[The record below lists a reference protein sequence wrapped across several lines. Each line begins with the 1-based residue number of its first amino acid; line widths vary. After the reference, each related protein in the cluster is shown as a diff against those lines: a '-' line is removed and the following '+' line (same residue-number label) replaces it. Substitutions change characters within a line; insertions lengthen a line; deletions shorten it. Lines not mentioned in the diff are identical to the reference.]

1 MNPVIELFYNLG
13 CDLTAVPA
21 NEFECFLL
29 ALKFIAVLTF
39 IVMFLKFLYKIMCQM
54 LGGKW

>member
-1 MNPVIELFYNLG
+1 MNPVIELFMTLG
-13 CDLTAVPA
+13 CDLTVVPA

-29 ALKFIAVLTF
+29 ALKFIAASTF
-39 IVMFLKFLYKIMCQM
+39 IVMFLKFLFKVMCNM

>member
-1 MNPVIELFYNLG
+1 MNPVIQLFYDLG
-13 CDLTAVPA
+13 CDLTVTPA

-29 ALKFIAVLTF
+29 ALKFIAASTF
-39 IVMFLKFLYKIMCQM
+39 IIMFLKFLFKIMCNM